1 MPLGIISEEDLL
13 KELGNSNKEAIKEE
27 QVRAPEVTISEEVI
41 IKDLPTIGRPE
52 GKKEVPEPLRK
63 LIGEEALNGTS
74 FAELKRE
81 FDVSI
86 SSISAYKKGATS
98 TATYNKPEPE
108 LKNHVDN
115 VRKQI
120 QERAGNK
127 LQVALDSMKPEKFE
141 KASLRVLAGVASQ
154 LSAVVKNMEPDNR
167 QDRNDAPLAQFIFHV
182 PPMKKEEQYEVIEVD
197 N

>member
-1 MPLGIISEEDLL
+1 MPLGIISTEELN
-13 KELGNSNKEAIKEE
+13 KELGQSNKEPVIEPIIE
-27 QVRAPEVTISEEVI
+27 RAPEVI

-63 LIGEEALNGTS
+63 LIGEESLNGTS
-74 FAELKRE
+74 FEELKRT
-81 FDVSI
+81 FDVSM

-115 VRKQI
+115 VRKDI

-127 LQVALDSMKPEKFE
+127 LQIALDSMRPDKFE

-167 QDRNDAPLAQFIFHV
+167 QERNDAPLAQFVFMV
-182 PPMKKEEQYEVIEVD
+182 PSMKKEEQYEVIEVE